1 MDSLIFALNAVAPI
15 IAMVTIGYVLK
26 KIGFMTADFSKAAN
40 KLVFRLFL
48 PVMLFLNIYNIEDLG
63 TMDFGYVIYVLLA
76 VLVIFLVTLPLTR
89 LVTKGGAQRGAL
101 LQSVFRSN
109 YALIGIPLSQSLFGA
124 EGAAVA
130 TLLSAIVVPAFNVL
144 AVISLSIFRPSGGK
158 TSVKKILLGIIKNPL
173 IQAVFTGLAALG
185 IRALLVRGGAEF
197 RLSDITPLFKVL
209 TYLSNMATPMALLVL
224 GAQFE
229 FSAVSS
235 LRREIVFGTLMRT
248 VAVPV
253 FGLGCAYALWRL
265 NVLPLTGAHFATFV
279 AVFATPVA
287 VSSMP
292 MAQEM
297 DSDVTLAGQ
306 LVVWTTLV
314 SALTVFLAAFILRLV
329 GVFA

>member
-1 MDSLIFALNAVAPI
+1 MDPLIFALNAVAPI
-15 IAMVTIGYVLK
+15 IAMVAIGYILK
-26 KIGFMTADFSKAAN
+26 KIGFMTPEFAKAAN

-48 PVMLFLNIYNIEDLG
+48 PCMLFLNVYRIEDLG
-63 TMDFGYVIYVLLA
+63 GMDFGYVAYVLIA
-76 VLVIFLVTLPLTR
+76 VLIIFAVTLPLT
-89 LVTKGGAQRGAL
+89 LAVTRGAAQRGAL

-109 YALIGIPLSQSLFGA
+109 YALIGIPLAQSLYGDA
-124 EGAAVA
+124 GVTIA
-130 TLLSAIVVPAFNVL
+130 TLLSAVVVPAFNVL

-158 TSVKKILLGIIKNPL
+158 PSVKKIVLGVIKNPL
-173 IQAVFTGLAALG
+173 IQAVLTGLLALAV
-185 IRALLVRGGAEF
+185 RALLVHWGVGF
-197 RLSDITPLFKVL
+197 RLSSVEPLFKVL

-235 LRREIVFGTLMRT
+235 LKREIVFGTLMRT

-253 FGLGCAYALWRL
+253 FGLGAAYALMRLGVL
-265 NVLPLTGAHFATFV
+265 NVAGAHFASFV
-279 AVFATPVA
+279 AVFGTPVA
-287 VSSMP
+287 VSSVP

-306 LVVWTTLV
+306 LVVWTTVV